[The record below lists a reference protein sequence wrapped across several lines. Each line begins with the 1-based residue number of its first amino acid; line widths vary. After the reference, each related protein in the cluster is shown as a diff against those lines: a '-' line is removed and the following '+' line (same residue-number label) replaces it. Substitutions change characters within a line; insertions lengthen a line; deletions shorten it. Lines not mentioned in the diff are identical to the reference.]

1 MIPVRNARQ
10 GVCLFLAGIM
20 LFTGIHAAARAN
32 PDKTADIPF
41 TATAPETAV
50 PGETV
55 PVLLHS
61 PSRIKDTI
69 LTLYSSDNTPLFMA
83 TTFPLGGS
91 KKDGYRSGA
100 LLPLN
105 SLIAPGEYRISV
117 PTGGEPLSLALH
129 VENRVFIA
137 ETIPLTERNTAIK
150 TDTGKKRME
159 QIRKLTEILLTRSN
173 DAPVFTGPFILPV
186 QATRRTSGYGDRRL
200 YRFSDGG
207 SQRNIHYGIDFGIP
221 SGTPV
226 FSSGDGRIV
235 LAEFRVT
242 TGWTV
247 VVEHLPGV
255 YSLYY
260 HLDKLDTRKGETV
273 RAGTLIGKSGC
284 TGLSTGPHLHWEFR
298 VNGEPVDPD
307 WFVDRILF

>member
-1 MIPVRNARQ
+1 MIPVQNARQ
-10 GVCLFLAGIM
+10 GICLFLAGLM
-20 LFTGIHAAARAN
+20 LFTGIQAAARAN
-32 PDKTADIPF
+32 PDKPADIPF
-41 TATAPETAV
+41 TATAPETAL
-50 PGETV
+50 PGDTV

-61 PSRIKDTI
+61 RSRIKDTI
-69 LTLYSSDNTPLFMA
+69 LTLYAEDNTPLLMA
-83 TTFPLGGS
+83 TTFPLGGT

-105 SLIAPGEYRISV
+105 SLIVPGEYYITV
-117 PTGGEPLSLALH
+117 PAEEEPLILKLEV
-129 VENRVFIA
+129 VERNFA
-137 ETIPLTERNTAIK
+137 SETIALTEQNTAIK

-159 QIRKLTEILLTRSN
+159 QIRKLTEILLTRSD

-186 QATRRTSGYGDRRL
+186 HATRRTSGYGDRRL

-221 SGTPV
+221 TGTPV

-235 LAEFRVT
+235 LAEFRIT

-247 VVEHLPGV
+247 VVEHMPGV

-260 HLDKLDTRKGETV
+260 HLDKLDTAKGEIV

-298 VNGEPVDPD
+298 VNGEAVDPD
-307 WFVDRILF
+307 WFVDRVLF